1 MILLRPMN
9 IGRAAA
15 DLAYS
20 PTWKKFPDVTMALS
34 EGGIGWIPYFLER
47 LDHTVRTH
55 RAWTGVDFG
64 DQTAS
69 EFFLDHVMLCFIT
82 DPVGLK
88 LGRAHLG
95 VEHVTVAAHYPHT

>member
-20 PTWKKFPDVTMALS
+20 PIWKKFPDVPIALS

-55 RAWTGVDFG
+55 NAWTGVDFG
-64 DQTAS
+64 SHAPN
-69 EFFLDHVMLCFIT
+69 EFFLHPVMRCFIT

-88 LGRAHLG
+88 RARCHIG
-95 VEHVTVAAHYPHT
+95 VHQPTLQN